1 MQRLCSGVAG
11 ERETEFG
18 YFACKKEALKLPA
31 SEVPGEVVDSVNC
44 EFINK

>member
-1 MQRLCSGVAG
+1 VQRLCSGVAG

-18 YFACKKEALKLPA
+18 CFACKKEAKLPA